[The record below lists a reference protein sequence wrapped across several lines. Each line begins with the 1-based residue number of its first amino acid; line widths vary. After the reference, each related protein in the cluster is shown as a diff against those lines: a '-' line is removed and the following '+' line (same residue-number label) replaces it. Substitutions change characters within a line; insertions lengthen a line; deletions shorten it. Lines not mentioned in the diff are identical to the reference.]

1 MAANKDY
8 TVDEMK
14 EIIGEIWKEIL
25 EEDEDIEEDT
35 SFFELGGNSLL
46 GSVMMEELIARTGC
60 TFDIAEI
67 YEKNTISLLAEYLV
81 AGNKEVADTLYE
93 QDKDGNEEFELTK
106 QQEFMLKDDEKN
118 KGFIDRCAGTFN
130 VPVPL
135 RLYGKIDIARFEESL
150 QKTIVFFDALRL
162 EYVERYGKYSQ
173 KVRKEIPVK
182 LEITKIEGESD
193 EEKAASAMEMARKFV
208 NSAINEG
215 TNIGKQLWKY
225 VMYEINEED
234 YIFVFLMHHSMSDG
248 TSQQIFGKV
257 LMNFYAGEDNGEPYL
272 YRDFIQ
278 YDKDFIASERGM
290 EQVKYWTNEL
300 EGYKPVD
307 WNIFA
312 PKGEEEQKH
321 ITMKTDMELFNKIS
335 EKTGASRLMIYMAAY
350 HAALSKVLEEP
361 DVMVGLS
368 CANRTRIKFMKT
380 LGYFSRGVQN
390 RVIITDD
397 MKYTDLLEL
406 MKNKINKNLEAQ
418 QTAHLFEQ
426 GQFMISYGAYKVVTD
441 KIPLGDTGI
450 ECEILQVNPERAFAF
465 FIICAYEFPD
475 YVLSDFHGNPNV
487 YSIAFQEGLAKYIQ
501 EAINIMSENPNALV
515 NKH

>member
-1 MAANKDY
+1 MATNKNY
-8 TVDEMK
+8 SVEEMK
-14 EIIGEIWKEIL
+14 AIIKDIWKEIL
-25 EEDEDIEEDT
+25 EEDDDIEEDV

-46 GSVMMEELIARTGC
+46 GSVMMEELYATTGC

-67 YEKNTISLLAEYLV
+67 YEKNTIALLAEYLV
-81 AGNKEVADTLYE
+81 NGSEKVAELGYE
-93 QDKDGNEEFELTK
+93 QDAEGNEEFELTK

-135 RLYGKIDIARFEESL
+135 RLYGKLDIKKFEESL
-150 QKTIVFFDALRL
+150 QKTIDFFDALRL
-162 EYVERYGKYSQ
+162 EYVERDGKFSQ
-173 KVRKEIPVK
+173 KVKKEIPLK
-182 LEITKIEGESD
+182 LEITKVEGD
-193 EEKAASAMEMARKFV
+193 TQEEKVACAMELARKFV
-208 NSAINEG
+208 NAPINEG

-225 VMYEINEED
+225 VMYEIDEED
-234 YIFVFLMHHSMSDG
+234 YIFVFVMHHSMSDG
-248 TSQQIFGKV
+248 TSQQILGKT

-278 YDKDFIASERGM
+278 YDKDFIASERGI

-300 EGYKPVD
+300 DGYKRVNGD
-307 WNIFA
+307 VFA

-321 ITMKTDMELFNKIS
+321 ISMKTDMELFNKIS
-335 EKTGASRLMIYMAAY
+335 EKTGASRLMIYMTAY
-350 HAALSKVLEEP
+350 HVALSKVLNEP

-380 LGYFSRGVQN
+380 LGYFSRGAQN
-390 RVIITDD
+390 RVVITDD
-397 MKYTDLLEL
+397 MKYSDMLEA

-418 QTAHLFEQ
+418 QTAHLFDQ

-441 KIPLGDTGI
+441 KIALGDTGI
-450 ECEILQVNPERAFAF
+450 DCEILQINPERAFAF

-501 EAINIMSENPNALV
+501 EAIQVMSEDPDALI
-515 NKH
+515 KDL